1 MLEREE
7 AQERAQADTGEDPP
21 VSIDLRKLYAF
32 EPSDLV
38 PDIASSHYS
47 NLAYV
52 QVTHRDV
59 YIDFLEMPGTK
70 RDGKMPVKGVRIYM
84 SHPAAK
90 RLVEVL
96 GEILEEGHATS
107 VEDGKGQ

>member
-1 MLEREE
+1 MPEREE
-7 AQERAQADTGEDPP
+7 AHEKAQADTREDQP
-21 VSIDLRKLYAF
+21 VSVDLRRLYAF
-32 EPSDLV
+32 APSDLSL
-38 PDIASSHYS
+38 DIASSHYS

-70 RDGKMPVKGVRIYM
+70 RDGKMAVKGVRIYM

-90 RLVEVL
+90 RLAEVL
-96 GEILEEGHATS
+96 GGILEEGRAAS
-107 VEDGKGQ
+107 VDDGNGQ